1 MKLTVFGATGG
12 TGKEVV
18 RQALD
23 AGHQVAAV
31 VRDPA
36 RLAISHSALEVVTA
50 DVTDPDSLRPAL
62 AGREAVI
69 SALGP
74 HSRKDVGIASTAL
87 GSILRAMDASEVRRL
102 AVLSAVPVGPVPEGE
117 TLFYRSVALPLLRR
131 LLRDAYADLAVMEE
145 EVRRSAVEWTIV
157 RPPRL
162 TDKPLTGNY
171 RRAVGGN
178 VPRGYTIS
186 RADVAHAMLAL
197 LDDPATVKQAV
208 GLAN

>member
-74 HSRKDVGIASTAL
+74 HSRKDVGIASTAV

-117 TLFYRSVALPLLRR
+117 TLLYRSVALPLLRR
-131 LLRDAYADLAVMEE
+131 ILRDAYADLAVMEE